1 MDRSEFIKELKRAA
15 KIVNTG
21 LDDDEVLDYLAEE
34 VTDRLSIYL
43 NYSDEDTFD
52 KRIVRIAARILPS
65 IYNQTKANAESTDV
79 EQGIKSI
86 SDNGQTVT
94 FTDRAKSYMASESD
108 EQIFGG
114 FAELL
119 KPYRRP
125 NVLTR

>member
-1 MDRSEFIKELKRAA
+1 MDRSEFIKELKKAA

-34 VTDRLSIYL
+34 VTDRVALYL
-43 NYSDEDTFD
+43 NYSDEDSFD
-52 KRIVRIAARILPS
+52 KRVVRIAARILPS

-94 FTDRAKSYMASESD
+94 FMDRAKSYMASERD
-108 EQIFGG
+108 DQIFGG
-114 FAELL
+114 FADLL

-125 NVLTR
+125 NVLSR

>member
-1 MDRSEFIKELKRAA
+1 MDRNEFIKEIKKAA
-15 KIVNTG
+15 KILNAG
-21 LDDDEVLDYLAEE
+21 LDDDETLDYLAKET
-34 VTDRLSIYL
+34 VSRMRIYL
-43 NYSDEDTFD
+43 NYPKDGPFDEDL
-52 KRIVRIAARILPS
+52 VPIAARILPS

-108 EQIFGG
+108 DQIFGG

-119 KPYRRP
+119 APYRRP
-125 NVLTR
+125 NVIS